1 MSTEGTPDPA
11 SQPSEPVGGD
21 ATPSAEAPAPEPAE
35 PEAVSSYPPAEPGP
49 SSYPPAEPGASS
61 YPPAEPGASSY
72 PPAEPGPA
80 SSYPPPE
87 YGQPPYAPPYAPG
100 GPAAPGYQ
108 QPGYQQPGYQQPGYQ
123 APPAPGYGYQQPA
136 YPPAYGPTPLSPSD
150 ERLWATLAHVGPIL
164 TSFLAPLLIWLI
176 LRERSRFVDDQGKEA
191 LNFQIFLAIV
201 YVVGAILTVIIVGF
215 AIIFAAWVVSIVFGI
230 QGAIVAG
237 RGEPYRYP
245 LSWRVIK

>member
-11 SQPSEPVGGD
+11 SQPSDPVGGD
-21 ATPSAEAPAPEPAE
+21 ATPSAEPPAPEPAAPVE
-35 PEAVSSYPPAEPGP
+35 HEAAASYPPVEPEP
-49 SSYPPAEPGASS
+49 SPYVPAEP
-61 YPPAEPGASSY
+61 EP
-72 PPAEPGPA
+72 

-87 YGQPPYAPPYAPG
+87 YAQPPYAPPYGPG
-100 GPAAPGYQ
+100 GPAEPGYQ

-123 APPAPGYGYQQPA
+123 QPGYQQPGYQQPGYQQPGYQQPGYQQPA
-136 YPPAYGPTPLSPSD
+136 YPPAYGPAPLSPSD

-176 LRERSRFVDDQGKEA
+176 LRDRSRFVDDQGKEA

-201 YVVGAILTVIIVGF
+201 YVVGVLTTFILIGF
-215 AIIFAAWVVSIVFGI
+215 LILPAAWILSIVFGI

-237 RGEPYRYP
+237 RGELYRYP
-245 LSWRVIK
+245 LTWRVIK